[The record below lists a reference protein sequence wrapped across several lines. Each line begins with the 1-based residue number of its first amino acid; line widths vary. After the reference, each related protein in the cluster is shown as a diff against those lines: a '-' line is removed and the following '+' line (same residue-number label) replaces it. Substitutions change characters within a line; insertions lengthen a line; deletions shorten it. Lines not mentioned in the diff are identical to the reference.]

1 MRVTWVQPEDVL
13 RHELRQATAEGK
25 RVEDIVERWL
35 AAGGD
40 LNAPYRG
47 ASEPPASAE
56 LRALAARLI
65 DELDDRPAPDAPH
78 EPDDLASILREAPPS
93 PALPLP
99 APAERA
105 ALLAERV
112 GGGWLG
118 RAVGCLLGKPV
129 EKIPREGIRD
139 ILDSTGR
146 WPLSGYFT
154 ADGLPEDVAARWP
167 WNRASRTTSLAE
179 NINGM
184 PEDDDLNYT
193 MLAMSVLEQQ
203 GPDFTTDDIAA
214 AWLSTLPA
222 GRVFTAERAV
232 YRNLLDGVEPVAAAR
247 RRNPYREW
255 IGAQIRGDFYGWAR
269 PGDPRAAAALAW
281 RDARLSH
288 TRNGV
293 YGAMWVAAMVA
304 AACVCEDMDTV
315 LDAGLSVVPAGS
327 RLAAAVTEA
336 RELAR
341 GVVGAGE
348 GFESAVD
355 RFAAEYAGL
364 HWVHVLN
371 NAALTALALSAGED
385 FASAIC
391 LVVSGGW
398 DTDSNG
404 ATVGSVRGTMAGR
417 SALPER
423 WTAPLRDRLATSMPG
438 FDDISFGELTERTLA
453 VAEWPR

>member
-13 RHELRQATAEGK
+13 RHELKQAATEGK
-25 RVEDIVERWL
+25 RVDDVIERWL

-40 LNAPYRG
+40 LDAPYRG
-47 ASEPPASAE
+47 ASEPPATARQ
-56 LRALAARLI
+56 RALAARLI
-65 DELDDRPAPDAPH
+65 DELDARPAPEAPH
-78 EPDDLASILREAPPS
+78 EPDELDAILRA
-93 PALPLP
+93 
-99 APAERA
+99 APAVPDLPVPAAGQRD

-129 EKIPREGIRD
+129 EKVPRQGIRE
-139 ILDSTGR
+139 ILEATGR
-146 WPLSGYFT
+146 WPLADYFT
-154 ADGLPEDVAARWP
+154 AVGLPAEVSARWP
-167 WNRASRTTSLAE
+167 WNRASGPTSLVE
-179 NINGM
+179 NIDGM

-193 MLAMSVLEQQ
+193 MLAMSVLERH
-203 GPDFTTDDIAA
+203 GAGFAADDVAA
-214 AWLSTLPA
+214 EWLSVLPA

-232 YRNLLDGVEPVAAAR
+232 YRNLLDGIDPPAAAR
-247 RRNPYREW
+247 LGNPYREW

-293 YGAMWVAAMVA
+293 YGAMWVAAMTS
-304 AACVCEDMDTV
+304 AACVSDDVDTV

-327 RLAAAVTEA
+327 RLAAAVAEA

-341 GVVGAGE
+341 TTD
-348 GFESAVD
+348 FESAVD
-355 RFAAEYAGL
+355 RFYAEYADL

-371 NAALTALALSAGED
+371 NAALTTLALAAGDSFE
-385 FASAIC
+385 SSIC

-417 SALPER
+417 AGLPER
-423 WTAPLRDRLATSMPG
+423 WTAPLHNRLATSMPG
-438 FDDISFGELTERTLA
+438 FDDIGFDKLTDRTLA
-453 VAEWPR
+453 LAEW